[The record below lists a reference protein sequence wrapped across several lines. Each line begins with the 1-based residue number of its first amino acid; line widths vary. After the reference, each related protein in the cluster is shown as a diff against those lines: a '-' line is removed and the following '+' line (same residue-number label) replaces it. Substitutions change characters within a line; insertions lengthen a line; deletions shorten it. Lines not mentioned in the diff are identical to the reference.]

1 MTAETTVGV
10 VFGFDDVLAPDS
22 TTVLLE
28 RNGIDPET
36 FWAEEFQRRVTEG
49 YDPTTAYLTALLA
62 EIGEDGRLGRLT
74 TDDLRA
80 VGEEL
85 DERLFEG
92 VEGLFEDIHEIA
104 DGYDGVRVE
113 CYVVSEGLR
122 SILTGTSLADE
133 CTAVYGSELA
143 TDGGGRVTGVRRPL
157 SFTDKTKCLFEI
169 NKGIERT
176 ETRRNPYAVNESVD
190 TEDRPIPFENV
201 VYVGDGITDVPCF
214 SLVKER
220 GGRVFGVFDENE
232 QSIKQRAARDVG
244 APQRAENLNPPRYTE
259 SSRLG
264 SLLRLTVEGLCAER
278 AIDGLEAL

>member
-1 MTAETTVGV
+1 MTPTTVGV

-28 RNGIDPET
+28 QNGIDPDT
-36 FWAEEFQRRVTEG
+36 FWQEEFQSRVAGG
-49 YDPTTAYLTALLA
+49 YDPTMAHLTALL
-62 EIGEDGRLGRLT
+62 EEVGEDGRLGRLT
-74 TDDLRA
+74 TDDLRT
-80 VGEEL
+80 VGGEL
-85 DERLFEG
+85 DDRLFEG
-92 VEGLFEDIHEIA
+92 VEELFDSLHEIA

-133 CTAVYGSELA
+133 CAAVYGSELA
-143 TDGGGRVTGVRRPL
+143 TDGNGRVTGVRRPL
-157 SFTDKTKCLFEI
+157 SFTDKTTCLFEI

-176 ETRRNPYAVNESVD
+176 ESRRNPYAVNESIG
-190 TEDRPIPFENV
+190 TEDRPIPFENI
-201 VYVGDGITDVPCF
+201 VYVGDGVTDVPCF

-220 GGRVFGVFDENE
+220 GGRVFGVFDEDG
-232 QSIKQRAARDVG
+232 QSVRQRVVQAVG
-244 APQRAENLNPPRYTE
+244 APQRVGNRSPPRYTE

-278 AIDGLEAL
+278 EIDGLEAL